1 MFLVFPDHGWRAE
14 VLAVLEITVAGDLNV
29 QVPVGGQPPGLLP
42 VTDVE
47 LDIGPSRQ
55 LRVADPE
62 ERDVLRGR
70 PCEVEDGAAERSDLL
85 GLAAFGRDHPD
96 GAELL
101 EAGGLAVRSEMKRRE
116 RPSGEKRGRMSL
128 ALALVSWSEWPPWKV
143 VRQSRRAY
151 LPSSTVRRT

>member
-14 VLAVLEITVAGDLNV
+14 VLAVLEITVARDLNV

-42 VTDVE
+42 LSEVE

-70 PCEVEDGAAERSDLL
+70 PGEVEHGAAKRSDLIRV
-85 GLAAFGRDHPD
+85 APFGRDDPD
-96 GAELL
+96 RAEIL
-101 EAGGLAVRSEMKRRE
+101 EAGGLAEVGQESDV
-116 RPSGEKRGRMSL
+116 L
-128 ALALVSWSEWPPWKV
+128 AV
-143 VRQSRRAY
+143 
-151 LPSSTVRRT
+151 